1 RPKACLTFAFPSS
14 IAATETIIA
23 RWHQATCVHA
33 NLTLL
38 AHTHIDHR
46 LNSTRVRVV
55 SRTPAGPLA
64 LVAYAAA
71 LLVLAFPLRAA
82 LAGKSKV
89 ADGMPCMEIHR
100 YDLANASH
108 RLGCGDQNAALDES
122 DEIAALEA
130 IRIALSEVSDGSIY
144 VWHRRYGHLGG
155 LVQPSASY

>member
-1 RPKACLTFAFPSS
+1 
-14 IAATETIIA
+14 
-23 RWHQATCVHA
+23 
-33 NLTLL
+33 
-38 AHTHIDHR
+38 
-46 LNSTRVRVV
+46 V

-82 LAGKSKV
+82 LAGKSEV
-89 ADGMPCMEIHR
+89 ADGMPCMDIHR

-130 IRIALSEVSDGSIY
+130 IRIALSEVGDGSIY
-144 VWHRRYGHLGG
+144 VWHRRYGPLGG
-155 LVQPSASY
+155 LVQPSASYKDPAGRVCRHILLIITNRERVGRAQGIACRLGNGRWQLDG